1 MLNGNNISNGLPA
14 GEPNGCEQLKLSGKQ
29 TQQWAD
35 TMSMMAWTCPGFRHL
50 WYKMLSA
57 SHNAG
62 KNAHVAVMSKEV
74 PIAATDGCNMIINP
88 DTFFDFSL
96 PERTF
101 IAAHEILHN
110 MYGDVA
116 LLHRCTISGKVPMT
130 DGTDLPFDNPTMQRS
145 MDLRNDALLIQ
156 SKIGKPPQISI
167 DRLKGFDLGKTA
179 LEAVIDIYAREYKK
193 KPDGGPDGG
202 DGGGENGRG
211 ANPGGFDQVL
221 PPGSST
227 GQTPR
232 QALQDHNAQ
241 QWAVE
246 IAAAQT
252 IELMR
257 SHGNMAAAL
266 KRMFKQILEPEIS
279 WLDHIET
286 LITRTTG
293 SGSTNWRQPDEW
305 FIGRGI
311 YQPHK
316 TGRGA
321 GWIVIWGDTS
331 GSRSEQE
338 ITSSIAE
345 LHGIL
350 EDVNPKRLTVIWCDA
365 AIGFIDEIY
374 DAADL
379 EKIKSRGTAG
389 GGGTSMNPVLQWI
402 DDQMGTPEL
411 FIGFTDGAVT
421 FPEREPRYP
430 VIWASST
437 DCKYPFGQVVR
448 VNKVTRG

>member
-1 MLNGNNISNGLPA
+1 MLNGNNISNGLTT
-14 GEPNGCEQLKLSGKQ
+14 GEPNGCEPLKLSGKQ

-62 KNAHVAVMSKEV
+62 KSEHVAVMSKEV
-74 PIAATDGCNMIINP
+74 PIAATDGSNMIINP

-116 LLHRCTISGKVPMT
+116 LLHRCTVSGKVPMT
-130 DGTDLPFDNPTMQRS
+130 DGTDLPFDNSTMQRS

-167 DRLKGFDLGKTA
+167 DRLKGSDLEKTS
-179 LEAVIDIYAREYKK
+179 LEAVIDIYRRVYKT
-193 KPDGGPDGG
+193 KPDGDPDPDDGDGG
-202 DGGGENGRG
+202 DGG

-221 PPGSST
+221 LPGSST
-227 GQTPR
+227 GQTPQ
-232 QALQDHNAQ
+232 QALQNHNAQ

-246 IAAAQT
+246 IAAAQA

-257 SHGNMAAAL
+257 AQGDIAAAL
-266 KRMFKQILEPEIS
+266 KRAFRQILDPEIS

-293 SGSTNWRQPDEW
+293 SGQL
-305 FIGRGI
+305 IGVNRMNGLLAAI
-311 YQPHK
+311 SISRTRPAVAPA
-316 TGRGA
+316 GLSFGA
-321 GWIVIWGDTS
+321 TRRARV
-331 GSRSEQE
+331 RS
-338 ITSSIAE
+338 
-345 LHGIL
+345 
-350 EDVNPKRLTVIWCDA
+350 KRLPPMLRNCTV
-365 AIGFIDEIY
+365 F
-374 DAADL
+374 L
-379 EKIKSRGTAG
+379 RT
-389 GGGTSMNPVLQWI
+389 
-402 DDQMGTPEL
+402 
-411 FIGFTDGAVT
+411 
-421 FPEREPRYP
+421 
-430 VIWASST
+430 
-437 DCKYPFGQVVR
+437 
-448 VNKVTRG
+448 